1 LDVVRLVNTSIG
13 TPSLWLA
20 AERSVRWL
28 TESERFP
35 DVKLPQAAR
44 DEPPAILPEPSYVR
58 MGRIMDLS
66 SLAELGKVAGVAGV
80 AIGLIA
86 LLAPKFI
93 KGASSLPRA
102 EQAPM
107 FRLVAIGAF
116 AIGALGIIAWVIAG
130 VQLGTRV
137 TTGNC
142 GIATSGTATSNSVN
156 CGSPL
161 LRSRSS
167 HDAPVA

>member
-1 LDVVRLVNTSIG
+1 MKHR
-13 TPSLWLA
+13 
-20 AERSVRWL
+20 RSCQ
-28 TESERFP
+28 S
-35 DVKLPQAAR
+35 
-44 DEPPAILPEPSYVR
+44 PAISAW
-58 MGRIMDLS
+58 GGS
-66 SLAELGKVAGVAGV
+66 WTSHHLAELGKVAGV

-107 FRLVAIGAF
+107 FRLVVIGAF

-130 VQLGTRV
+130 AQMGTSV

-156 CGSPL
+156 CGSPPP
-161 LRSRSS
+161 
-167 HDAPVA
+167 AQPKQP